1 MKMKDDR
8 QINLKEKI
16 AKLNFRKT
24 TIAQEKKLADS
35 KRKMLLL

>member
-1 MKMKDDR
+1 MKDDQ

-16 AKLNFRKT
+16 AKINFRKT